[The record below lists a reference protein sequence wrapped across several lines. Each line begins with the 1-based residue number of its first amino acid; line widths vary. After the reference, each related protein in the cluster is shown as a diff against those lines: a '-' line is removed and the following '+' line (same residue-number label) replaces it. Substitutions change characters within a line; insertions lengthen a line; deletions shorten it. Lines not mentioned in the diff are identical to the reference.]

1 MGSEKSGDTRVVDLK
16 DEQEAL
22 TVIRANHHRSIIPLL
37 VMESEAI
44 CLISII
50 ETSLKHH
57 LAHRLLHK

>member
-1 MGSEKSGDTRVVDLK
+1 MGGEKSCYARVVDLK

-22 TVIRANHHRSIIPLL
+22 TVIRANHHQSIIPLL
-37 VMESEAI
+37 AMESEAI

-57 LAHRLLHK
+57 LAHRLP